1 MLNRLVHQ
9 MLFTQLRSDCGRRAH
24 PHTAGAPESKNFA
37 SHQQKN
43 KQNKN
48 KFPDDHAVTTC
59 GRCYKAHNTKWPVRQ
74 TKYRGCPHGADPKMS
89 KCAKLKK
96 KGTLVTLPSL
106 VPGAAPK
113 QPDHQI
119 SSPQT
124 SAKPPTSRRYPTGCP
139 YLSSQRLPRRV
150 VSFCLPIIIFADLG
164 FDFHFDFFFSD
175 TTLKPTL

>member
-113 QPDHQI
+113 QPDHQKEHPANQRQATHLTPLPNQLPLPFI
-119 SSPQT
+119 T
-124 SAKPPTSRRYPTGCP
+124 AAPTACCFVLFAHYYFRR
-139 YLSSQRLPRRV
+139 SW
-150 VSFCLPIIIFADLG
+150 F
-164 FDFHFDFFFSD
+164 
-175 TTLKPTL
+175 